1 MLRFAA
7 CTCLRVATVPLSIL
21 AAFVPTLA
29 VGGSFDV
36 RLETDV
42 SSIERG
48 AQFIDPAN
56 RYLARFASPWR
67 RAVAATVDWGLAF
80 LAWLLVSI
88 PLGIV
93 QAAGQLSWEEGDLG
107 GGPGH
112 VLFISAQVL
121 TLVPVVAYFAFL
133 FPTSQ
138 TLGMR
143 LTGLR
148 IVSVRTGRGVSY
160 LRAVVK
166 AIVATALAA
175 AVYTVLF
182 VSTSFDKGEEL
193 DHTSRMILDVSYGV
207 GAAAALSTL
216 VMVFSPTRRSV
227 VDRLVG
233 TAVLDELEA
242 INPHMGPWGPTDAFD
257 TSR

>member
-1 MLRFAA
+1 M
-7 CTCLRVATVPLSIL
+7 
-21 AAFVPTLA
+21 
-29 VGGSFDV
+29 

-42 SSIERG
+42 SSMEKSAR
-48 AQFIDPAN
+48 FVDPAN
-56 RYLARFASPWR
+56 RYLARYASPWR
-67 RAVAATVDWGLAF
+67 RAAAATVDWGLAF
-80 LAWLLVSI
+80 LAWVLVSI
-88 PLGIV
+88 PLGVV

-107 GGPGH
+107 GSPGH
-112 VLFISAQVL
+112 ILFIAAQVL
-121 TLVPVVAYFAFL
+121 TLVPVAAYFAFL
-133 FPTSQ
+133 LPTSQ

-148 IVSVRTGRGVSY
+148 IVSVHTGRGVSY
-160 LRAVVK
+160 VRSVVR

-175 AVYTVLF
+175 GVYVVFF

-207 GAAAALSTL
+207 AAAAALSTL
-216 VMVFSPTRRSV
+216 VMIFGPTRRSL
-227 VDRLVG
+227 VDRVFG

-242 INPHMGPWGPTDAFD
+242 IDPHMGPWGPTDAFD